1 MSKLQGAEHNKKG
14 RGLEY
19 QYLNVHDEDRD
30 GESTW
35 VKSELDAPVMLILLS
50 VNSNGL
56 FSSGRPYTM

>member
-35 VKSELDAPVMLILLS
+35 VKSELDVPVMLILLS

-56 FSSGRPYTM
+56 FSSGRPNTM